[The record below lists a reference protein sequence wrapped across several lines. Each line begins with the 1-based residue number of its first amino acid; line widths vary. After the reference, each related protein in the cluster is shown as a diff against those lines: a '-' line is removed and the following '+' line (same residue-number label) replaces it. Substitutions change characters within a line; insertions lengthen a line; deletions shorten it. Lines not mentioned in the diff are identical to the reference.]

1 MPKLPFS
8 LFLTILLLFSSS
20 VDAATDY
27 AIAVLSDNYIMV
39 VPDIWGLKEEESEKM
54 TVVSYKAVFKDA
66 LPRLSERYK
75 IKSVTPVEG
84 VAIRK
89 GIRKTGGSL
98 TVGLILEVEKL
109 EVEKKE

>member
-27 AIAVLSDNYIMV
+27 TIAVLSDNYLMV
-39 VPDIWGLKEEESEKM
+39 VPDIWGLKEEKNKKM
-54 TVVSYKAVFKDA
+54 TIVSYKAVFNGA
-66 LPRLSERYK
+66 ISRLSERYK
-75 IKSVTPVEG
+75 IKSVTSVEG
-84 VAIRK
+84 VAIRE